1 MSYTYSMKTAISL
14 PDAVFEQAD
23 DLAAR
28 LHLSRSQLY
37 VLALEKLIKEHRES
51 SITDQLNAFIDQH
64 GQPTDPVFLQ
74 SSHRDMRN
82 VEW

>member
-1 MSYTYSMKTAISL
+1 
-14 PDAVFEQAD
+14 
-23 DLAAR
+23 
-28 LHLSRSQLY
+28 LY

>member
-1 MSYTYSMKTAISL
+1 MKTAISL

-23 DLAAR
+23 ALAAR
-28 LHLSRSQLY
+28 LHMSRSQLY
-37 VLALEKLIKEHRES
+37 VLALEKIIKEHRES
-51 SITDQLNAFIDQH
+51 GITEQLNAYIDQH

-74 SSHRDMRN
+74 SSHHDMRH

>member
-1 MSYTYSMKTAISL
+1 MKTAISL

-23 DLAAR
+23 ALAAR
-28 LHLSRSQLY
+28 LHVSRSQLY
-37 VLALEKLIKEHRES
+37 VMALEKLIKENRES
-51 SITDQLNAFIDQH
+51 SITDDLNAYIDKH

-74 SSHRDMRN
+74 SSHHDMRK